1 MKYCF
6 IVILALVMNGCSL
19 HFFDSTNARQPG
31 QSQLY
36 QEVGGNEGIA
46 RITDAFIKKIASDPD
61 ILPYFAKSSVSH
73 FRQGFISHLCT
84 SVNGPCEYNGDSMVD
99 IHTGMNIDEKDFNRV
114 VELLIAAMEDE
125 GIGYSTQNKVLK
137 ALAPLRSD
145 IIHY

>member
-1 MKYCF
+1 M
-6 IVILALVMNGCSL
+6 
-19 HFFDSTNARQPG
+19 
-31 QSQLY
+31 
-36 QEVGGNEGIA
+36 
-46 RITDAFIKKIASDPD
+46 
-61 ILPYFAKSSVSH
+61 
-73 FRQGFISHLCT
+73 CT